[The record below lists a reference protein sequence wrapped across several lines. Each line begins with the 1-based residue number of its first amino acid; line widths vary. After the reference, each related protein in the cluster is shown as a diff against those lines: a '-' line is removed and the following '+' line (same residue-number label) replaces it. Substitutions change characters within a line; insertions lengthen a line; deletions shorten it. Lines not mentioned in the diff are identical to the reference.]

1 VRRDLAPQDDMNRH
15 HAILRRQLIRPGL
28 ADAPRVKHKYYGW
41 ATEPKKRPCSEFVKV
56 TRFVSAG
63 FDFMAKSRATTPPKD
78 YESALAELESI
89 VGEMESGQLPLEASL
104 AAYKRGAVLLHYCR
118 QQLTEAE
125 QQVKIL
131 ENGAMVD
138 FTTVDFKA
146 GQPFKTEDI
155 DD

>member
-1 VRRDLAPQDDMNRH
+1 
-15 HAILRRQLIRPGL
+15 
-28 ADAPRVKHKYYGW
+28 
-41 ATEPKKRPCSEFVKV
+41 
-56 TRFVSAG
+56 
-63 FDFMAKSRATTPPKD
+63 MAKSRAATPPKD

-118 QQLTEAE
+118 QQLSEAE

-131 ENGAMVD
+131 ENG
-138 FTTVDFKA
+138 TL
-146 GQPFKTEDI
+146 QPFRTDDI